1 MSGII
6 HKVKDTIAQHKENK
20 AEEKAEKATD
30 NYTGTNENAYESTK
44 SSNHGP
50 HDSKI
55 ANEADPRV
63 DSDRSNLNSSTTG
76 SYGQHDSKLANKADP
91 RVDSDLDNRTSHNTS
106 NAVPSATGA
115 AYGSTGS
122 NFGTGN
128 TYDSN
133 QSSNY
138 GPHDSNLGNA
148 ADPRVDSD
156 LDNRGTRNTSTG
168 FGSTGATATGAG
180 VGAGYGSTGSNFG
193 TGNTYDSHK
202 SSNFGPHDSS
212 LANSAD
218 PRVDSDLDSRG
229 TRNTSTGFGSTGAT
243 ATGAGIGAGYGSTG
257 SNFGTGNTYD
267 SHKSSNFGPHDSSL
281 ANSADP
287 RVDSDLDNRGT
298 RNTSTGFGSTGA
310 TATGAGVGAGYGST
324 GSNYGTGNT
333 YDSARSTNHG
343 PHDSNVANEVD
354 PRVDSDRDGRA
365 AHHHSSSGHGAGYA
379 AAGAAAG
386 AGAGYAASNHHNS
399 STHTPSTGPATST
412 SGPHSSNL
420 ENKADPRVD
429 SDTSNDR
436 YSSSTGPAS
445 STAGPH
451 SNNLEN
457 KADPRVDS
465 DRSND
470 TANASFVGNNSP
482 FDEDVRKGSL
492 GGGGVIH
499 MSGNKAPTTTQTFEK
514 SQNEDAAGGASAGSS
529 YKAHQKTAGP
539 HSSDT
544 ANKLDPR
551 VDSDL
556 DGSKTLGSQRY

>member
-1 MSGII
+1 MSSII

-106 NAVPSATGA
+106 SAVPSTTGA

-180 VGAGYGSTGSNFG
+180 VGAG
-193 TGNTYDSHK
+193 
-202 SSNFGPHDSS
+202 
-212 LANSAD
+212 
-218 PRVDSDLDSRG
+218 
-229 TRNTSTGFGSTGAT
+229 
-243 ATGAGIGAGYGSTG
+243 AGYGSTG

-267 SHKSSNFGPHDSSL
+267 SNQSSNFGPHDSSL

-310 TATGAGVGAGYGST
+310 TATGAGVGTGYGST

-386 AGAGYAASNHHNS
+386 AGAGYAASHHHNS

-429 SDTSNDR
+429 SDTPNDR

-470 TANASFVGNNSP
+470 TANATFVGNNSP

-492 GGGGVIH
+492 GGGGVMHI
-499 MSGNKAPTTTQTFEK
+499 SGNKAPTTTQTFEK
-514 SQNEDAAGGASAGSS
+514 SQNEGATGGASAGSS
-529 YKAHQKTAGP
+529 YNAHQKTAGP

-551 VDSDL
+551 IDSDL